1 MFNDLGRFRR
11 LKYLDMKKIE
21 LIPQTIIACCVLHN
35 IYLKFDDNQWMD
47 TLISEQQPN
56 LGDDI
61 TVEQLTCYTEN
72 TQSGCMKRDQIM
84 VSLTKYTYLFVFI
97 CCFSFYLLYF
107 TFGNYGYPGN
117 YFIIKF
123 RLG

>member
-35 IYLKFDDNQWMD
+35 ICLKFDDNERMN
-47 TLISEQQPN
+47 TLISEQQPD

-61 TVEQLTCYTEN
+61 TAAQLTCYIEN
-72 TQSGCMKRDQIM
+72 TQSSYMKRDQIM
-84 VSLTKYTYLFVFI
+84 VF
-97 CCFSFYLLYF
+97 
-107 TFGNYGYPGN
+107 
-117 YFIIKF
+117 
-123 RLG
+123 